1 MRRIVTSTACCVR
14 PDACPTA
21 DPAVLV
27 CLSAA
32 QQQQQQSLETRTEGS
47 VTAEDV
53 VAWLSTSITVVRS
66 NDVSGG
72 LGAAAVN
79 AALHQSH
86 ALVHRLMGDAEL
98 PPSGNTTALPP

>member
-1 MRRIVTSTACCVR
+1 
-14 PDACPTA
+14 
-21 DPAVLV
+21 
-27 CLSAA
+27 LSAA
-32 QQQQQQSLETRTEGS
+32 QQQKQQQQQSLGARAEGS

-53 VAWLSTSITVVRS
+53 VAWLSTSITVERS

-86 ALVHRLMGDAEL
+86 ALVHRLIGGAEL
-98 PPSGNTTALPP
+98 PPGSEMTSLGPSQLS